1 MVNGMN
7 MLDKMPDNMKRNM
20 AGRDMKIDLL
30 KKKIKAKKIG
40 HLVTGMEHG

>member
-1 MVNGMN
+1 MVDGMD
-7 MLDKMPDNMKRNM
+7 MLSKMPDNMKRNM

-40 HLVTGMEHG
+40 HLVTGVT